1 MIELIDKGVYLI
13 DGTTLATDTNGL
25 PSADEARENTITYQ
39 ILRSHD
45 VDGAGGDKMR
55 IRFDAMM
62 SHDITYVGIIQ
73 TARASG
79 LEKFPL
85 PYAMTNCHN
94 SLCAVGGTINEDDH
108 VFGLSAA
115 KKYGGIYVPAN
126 QAVIHQYAREA
137 MVKCGNM
144 ILGSDSHTRYGS
156 LGNMGVGE
164 GGGELVKQLLN
175 NTWDINAPEVVLVW
189 LEGSP
194 RKGIGPHDVAISLVK
209 AVFDN
214 GFVKNKVLEFAGPG
228 VKNLPIDFRNGIDIM
243 TTETTCLSSI
253 WVTDD
258 EVKHHYE
265 IHNRPENYRELR
277 PGNVA
282 YYDGMIRID
291 LSKQESMIALPFH
304 PSNAYTIHEL
314 QANPEEILRK
324 VEEDARKRFGDKVD
338 VHLTD
343 KIKDGKVMADQ
354 GIIAG
359 CSGGTYDN
367 LSQAAAILKDQ
378 SVGNDYFTIS
388 AYPQS
393 VPVYMATTRNGI
405 AEELLEAGVVI
416 KPAFCGPCFGAGDV
430 PANNGLSIRHTTRNF
445 PNREGSKPGQG
456 QISLVALM
464 DARSI
469 AATAANGGR
478 LTPATELDWD
488 KLAVDTT
495 YTFDAGIYQ
504 RRVYNG
510 FGKADAAAEL
520 KRGPNIAD
528 WPSMSPLPENLV
540 LPLASVITDP
550 VTTTDELIP
559 SGETSS
565 LRSNPLKLSEFT
577 LSRKDP
583 AYVGRAKDVQAME
596 KARLADPADAA
607 LLAKLEGMLAPLK
620 AAQPEVYAAVLGAGL
635 KDTGIGSTI
644 FALKPGDGSA
654 REQAASCQKVLG
666 GWANVAA
673 EYATKRYRSNL
684 INWGMLPLLADAA
697 LAQKLSVGDC
707 FVLPGIRTAVEQ
719 DAAGITGWLVSAAGA
734 VEAVELRLGD
744 LTADERQII
753 LDGCLINFYN
763 HN

>member
-1 MIELIDKGVYLI
+1 MVELIKQGVYLLNGTEI
-13 DGTTLATDTNGL
+13 RTDGAGM
-25 PSADEARENTITYQ
+25 PAPDEARENTITYG

-45 VDGAGGDKMR
+45 VDGSKGKKMR

-164 GGGELVKQLLN
+164 GGGELVKQLLK

-189 LEGSP
+189 LEGAP

-209 AVFDN
+209 ATFES

-265 IHNRPENYRELR
+265 IHKRPQDYKELK
-277 PGNVA
+277 PGDVA
-282 YYDGMIRID
+282 YYDAMIRID

-304 PSNAYTIHEL
+304 PSNAFTIHEL
-314 QANPEEILRK
+314 QANPVEILK
-324 VEEDARKRFGDKVD
+324 AVEEDTRKRFGDKVQVD
-338 VHLTD
+338 LVD
-343 KIKDGKVMADQ
+343 KVVNGKVMADQ

-367 LSQAAAILKDQ
+367 LSAAAAIMKDQ
-378 SVGNDYFTIS
+378 SIGNDYFTMS

-393 VPVYMATTRNGI
+393 VPVYMAATRAGI
-405 AEELLEAGVVI
+405 TEELLETGCVI

-430 PANNGLSIRHTTRNF
+430 PSNNGLSIRHTTRNF

-469 AATAANGGR
+469 AATAANGGVI
-478 LTPATELDWD
+478 TAATD
-488 KLAVDTT
+488 VDYNDTHKP
-495 YTFDAGIYQ
+495 YDFDERIYE

-510 FGKADAAAEL
+510 YDKADLSQEL
-520 KRGPNIAD
+520 KYGPNIKD
-528 WPSMSPLPENLV
+528 WPKMYPMQDNMLV
-540 LPLASVITDP
+540 ELAAVIHDP

-565 LRSNPLKLSEFT
+565 YRSNPLKLSEFA
-577 LSRKDP
+577 LSRRVP
-583 AYVGRAKDVQAME
+583 EYVGISKRIQAEDLERRAGKCPQHV
-596 KARLADPADAA
+596 LDA
-607 LLAKLEGMLAPLK
+607 LAK
-620 AAQPEVYAAVLGAGL
+620 VGANAEN
-635 KDTGIGSTI
+635 TSFGSCV
-644 FALKPGDGSA
+644 FANRPGDGSA

-666 GWANVAA
+666 GDANICY
-673 EYATKRYRSNL
+673 EYATKRYRSNC
-684 INWGMLPLLADAA
+684 INWGIVPFTIAADTEFNYEP
-697 LAQKLSVGDC
+697 GDYV
-707 FVLPGIRTAVEQ
+707 FVPGLREAILGGKEEI
-719 DAAGITGWLVSAAGA
+719 DAKVITKAGVKDIHLFFQN
-734 VEAVELRLGD
+734 
-744 LTADERQII
+744 LTADERQI
-753 LDGCLINFYN
+753 LADGCLMNYYAAQN
-763 HN
+763 K

>member
-1 MIELIDKGVYLI
+1 MVELIKQGVYLI
-13 DGTTLATDTNGL
+13 NGNEIRTDAAGL
-25 PSADEARENTITYQ
+25 PTPDEARENTITYG

-45 VDGAGGDKMR
+45 VDGSKGKKMR

-126 QAVIHQYAREA
+126 QAVIHQFAREA

-164 GGGELVKQLLN
+164 GGGELVKQLLC

-189 LEGSP
+189 LEGAP
-194 RKGIGPHDVAISLVK
+194 KKGVGPHDVAISLVK
-209 AVFDN
+209 ATFES

-253 WVTDD
+253 WITDD

-265 IHNRPENYRELR
+265 LHKRPEDFKVLQ
-277 PGNVA
+277 PGEVA
-282 YYDGMIRID
+282 YYDSMIKID
-291 LSKQESMIALPFH
+291 LNTQESMIALPYH
-304 PSNAYTIHEL
+304 PSNAFTIHEL
-314 QANPEEILRK
+314 QANPVEILRQ
-324 VEEDARKRFGDKVD
+324 VEEDTKKRFGDKVQCD
-338 VHLTD
+338 LVD
-343 KIKDGKVMADQ
+343 KVMKDGKVQADQ

-367 LSQAAAILKDQ
+367 LSAAASIMRGK
-378 SVGNDYFTIS
+378 SIGNDYFTMS

-393 VPVYMATTRNGI
+393 VPVYMATVRERI
-405 AEELLEAGVVI
+405 VEELLEAGVII

-430 PANNGLSIRHTTRNF
+430 PSNNGLSIRHTTRNF

-469 AATAANGGR
+469 AATAANGGVI
-478 LTPATELDWD
+478 TAATD
-488 KLAVDTT
+488 VD
-495 YTFDAGIYQ
+495 YTDDHKPYQYDASIYE
-504 RRVYNG
+504 RRVYYG
-510 FGKADAAAEL
+510 FDKAQADVEL
-520 KRGPNIAD
+520 RYGPNIKD
-528 WPSMSPLPENLV
+528 WPKMYRMEDNMLLE
-540 LPLASVITDP
+540 LAAVIHDS

-565 LRSNPLKLSEFT
+565 YRSNPLKLSEFA
-577 LSRKDP
+577 LSRRVP
-583 AYVGRAKDVQAME
+583 EYVGLSKRIQEQDHERRDGKCPQNV
-596 KARLADPADAA
+596 LDA
-607 LLAKLEGMLAPLK
+607 LAKVGAK
-620 AAQPEVYAAVLGAGL
+620 PEN
-635 KDTGIGSTI
+635 TSFGSCV
-644 FALKPGDGSA
+644 FAHKPGDGSA

-666 GWANVAA
+666 GDANICY
-673 EYATKRYRSNL
+673 EYATKRYRSNC
-684 INWGMLPLLADAA
+684 INWGIVPFTIAPD
-697 LAQKLSVGDC
+697 VEFNYNPGDMV
-707 FVLPGIRTAVEQ
+707 FVPGIREAIVNGKEEI
-719 DAAGITGWLVSAAGA
+719 DAKVIAADG
-734 VEAVELRLGD
+734 VHD
-744 LTADERQII
+744 LHLFFQNLTPDERTI
-753 LDGCLINFYN
+753 LAEGCLMNFYASQKK
-763 HN
+763 

>member
-1 MIELIDKGVYLI
+1 MR
-13 DGTTLATDTNGL
+13 NG
-25 PSADEARENTITYQ
+25 A
-39 ILRSHD
+39 
-45 VDGAGGDKMR
+45 
-55 IRFDAMM
+55 
-62 SHDITYVGIIQ
+62 
-73 TARASG
+73 
-79 LEKFPL
+79 
-85 PYAMTNCHN
+85 
-94 SLCAVGGTINEDDH
+94 
-108 VFGLSAA
+108 AA
-115 KKYGGIYVPAN
+115 KLMAAG
-126 QAVIHQYAREA
+126 AV
-137 MVKCGNM
+137 
-144 ILGSDSHTRYGS
+144 S
-156 LGNMGVGE
+156 
-164 GGGELVKQLLN
+164 
-175 NTWDINAPEVVLVW
+175 
-189 LEGSP
+189 
-194 RKGIGPHDVAISLVK
+194 
-209 AVFDN
+209 
-214 GFVKNKVLEFAGPG
+214 KN
-228 VKNLPIDFRNGIDIM
+228 
-243 TTETTCLSSI
+243 
-253 WVTDD
+253 
-258 EVKHHYE
+258 
-265 IHNRPENYRELR
+265 
-277 PGNVA
+277 
-282 YYDGMIRID
+282 
-291 LSKQESMIALPFH
+291 
-304 PSNAYTIHEL
+304 
-314 QANPEEILRK
+314 
-324 VEEDARKRFGDKVD
+324 
-338 VHLTD
+338 
-343 KIKDGKVMADQ
+343 
-354 GIIAG
+354 
-359 CSGGTYDN
+359 
-367 LSQAAAILKDQ
+367 
-378 SVGNDYFTIS
+378 
-388 AYPQS
+388 
-393 VPVYMATTRNGI
+393 
-405 AEELLEAGVVI
+405 
-416 KPAFCGPCFGAGDV
+416 AFCGPCFGAGDT
-430 PANNGLSIRHTTRNF
+430 PAHGALSIRHSTRNF
-445 PNREGSKPGQG
+445 PNREGSKPGNG
-456 QISLVALM
+456 QISAVALM

>member
-1 MIELIDKGVYLI
+1 MVELIKQGVYLI
-13 DGTTLATDTNGL
+13 NGNEIRTDATGMPT
-25 PSADEARENTITYQ
+25 PDEARENTITYG

-45 VDGAGGDKMR
+45 VDGSKGKKMR

-126 QAVIHQYAREA
+126 QAVIHQFAREA

-156 LGNMGVGE
+156 LGTMGVGE
-164 GGGELVKQLLN
+164 GGGELVKQLLR
-175 NTWDINAPEVVLVW
+175 NTWDVNAPEVVLIW
-189 LEGSP
+189 LEGAP
-194 RKGIGPHDVAISLVK
+194 KKGVGPHDVAISLVK
-209 AVFDN
+209 ATFES

-265 IHNRPENYRELR
+265 LHKRPEDFKVLQ
-277 PGNVA
+277 PGEVA
-282 YYDGMIRID
+282 YYDSMIKID
-291 LSKQESMIALPFH
+291 LSTQESMIALPYH
-304 PSNAYTIHEL
+304 PSNAFTIHEL
-314 QANPEEILRK
+314 QANPVEILRQ
-324 VEEDARKRFGDKVD
+324 VEEDTKKRFGDKVQCD
-338 VHLTD
+338 LVD
-343 KIKDGKVMADQ
+343 KVMKDGKVQADQ

-367 LSQAAAILKDQ
+367 LSAAASIMRGK
-378 SVGNDYFTIS
+378 SIGNDYFTMS

-393 VPVYMATTRNGI
+393 VPVYMATVRERI
-405 AEELLEAGVVI
+405 VEELLEAGVII

-430 PANNGLSIRHTTRNF
+430 PSNNGLSIRHTTRNF

-469 AATAANGGR
+469 AATAANGGII
-478 LTPATELDWD
+478 TAATD
-488 KLAVDTT
+488 VD
-495 YTFDAGIYQ
+495 YTDDHKPYQYDASIYE
-504 RRVYNG
+504 RRVYYG
-510 FGKADAAAEL
+510 YDKANTDVEL
-520 KRGPNIAD
+520 RYGPNIKD
-528 WPSMSPLPENLV
+528 WPKMYPMEDNMLLE
-540 LPLASVITDP
+540 LAAVIHDS

-565 LRSNPLKLSEFT
+565 YRSNPLKLSEFA
-577 LSRKDP
+577 LSRRVP
-583 AYVGRAKDVQAME
+583 EYVGLSKRIQEQDHERRDGKCPQNV
-596 KARLADPADAA
+596 LDA
-607 LLAKLEGMLAPLK
+607 LAKVGAK
-620 AAQPEVYAAVLGAGL
+620 PEN
-635 KDTGIGSTI
+635 TSFGSCV
-644 FALKPGDGSA
+644 FAHKPGDGSA

-666 GWANVAA
+666 GDANICY
-673 EYATKRYRSNL
+673 EYATKRYRSNC
-684 INWGMLPLLADAA
+684 INWGIVPFTIAPD
-697 LAQKLSVGDC
+697 VEFNFNPGDMV
-707 FVLPGIRTAVEQ
+707 FVPGIREAILGGKEEI
-719 DAAGITGWLVSAAGA
+719 DAKVIAADG
-734 VEAVELRLGD
+734 VHDLHLFFQN
-744 LTADERQII
+744 LTADERTI
-753 LDGCLINFYN
+753 LAEGCLMNFYASQKK
-763 HN
+763 

>member
-1 MIELIDKGVYLI
+1 MVELINQGVYLI
-13 DGTTLATDTNGL
+13 NGNEIRTDATGL
-25 PSADEARENTITYQ
+25 PTPDEARENTITYG

-45 VDGAGGDKMR
+45 VDGSKGKKMR

-126 QAVIHQYAREA
+126 QAVIHQFAREA

-164 GGGELVKQLLN
+164 GGGELVKQLLR

-189 LEGSP
+189 LEGAP
-194 RKGIGPHDVAISLVK
+194 RKGVGPHDVVISLVK
-209 AVFDN
+209 ATFES

-265 IHNRPENYRELR
+265 IHKRPEDFKVLE
-277 PGNVA
+277 PGEVA
-282 YYDGMIRID
+282 YYDSMIKID
-291 LSKQESMIALPFH
+291 LSTQECMIALPYH
-304 PSNAYTIHEL
+304 PSNAFTIHEL
-314 QANPEEILRK
+314 QANPVEILRK
-324 VEEDARKRFGDKVD
+324 VEEDTKKRFGDKVQCD
-338 VHLTD
+338 LVD
-343 KIKDGKVMADQ
+343 KVMKDGKVQADQ

-367 LSQAAAILKDQ
+367 LSAAASIMRGK
-378 SVGNDYFTIS
+378 SIGNDYFTMS

-393 VPVYMATTRNGI
+393 VPVYMAAVRQRI
-405 AEELLEAGVVI
+405 VEELLETGTII

-430 PANNGLSIRHTTRNF
+430 PSNNGLSIRHTTRNF

-469 AATAANGGR
+469 AATAANGGII
-478 LTPATELDWD
+478 TAATD
-488 KLAVDTT
+488 VD
-495 YTFDAGIYQ
+495 YTDDHKPYEYDAKIYE
-504 RRVYNG
+504 RRVYYGYN
-510 FGKADAAAEL
+510 KAEADVEL
-520 KRGPNIAD
+520 RYGPNIKD
-528 WPSMSPLPENLV
+528 WPKMYAMEDNMLLE
-540 LPLASVITDP
+540 LAAVIHDS

-565 LRSNPLKLSEFT
+565 YRSNPLKLSEFA
-577 LSRKDP
+577 LSRRVP
-583 AYVGRAKDVQAME
+583 EYVGLSKRIQEQDHERRDGKCPQHV
-596 KARLADPADAA
+596 LDA
-607 LLAKLEGMLAPLK
+607 LAKVGAK
-620 AAQPEVYAAVLGAGL
+620 AEN
-635 KDTGIGSTI
+635 TSFGSCV
-644 FALKPGDGSA
+644 FAHKPGDGSA

-666 GWANVAA
+666 GDANICY
-673 EYATKRYRSNL
+673 EYATKRYRSNC
-684 INWGMLPLLADAA
+684 INWGIVPFTIAPD
-697 LAQKLSVGDC
+697 VEFNYNPGDMV
-707 FVLPGIRTAVEQ
+707 FVPGIREAIISGKEEI
-719 DAAGITGWLVSAAGA
+719 DAKVIAADG
-734 VEAVELRLGD
+734 VHD
-744 LTADERQII
+744 LHLFFQNLTQDERTI
-753 LDGCLINFYN
+753 LAEGCLMNFYASQKK
-763 HN
+763 

>member
-1 MIELIDKGVYLI
+1 MMELFDNGVYLI
-13 DGTTLATDTNGL
+13 DGTTIVSQSEGQPT
-25 PSADEARENTITYQ
+25 PDEARENTITYQ
-39 ILRSHD
+39 ILRAHD
-45 VDGAGGDKMR
+45 VDHSGGKKMR

-189 LEGSP
+189 LEGAP

-228 VKNLPIDFRNGIDIM
+228 VKSLPIDFRNGIDIM

-253 WVTDD
+253 WLTDD
-258 EVKHHYE
+258 EVRHHYE
-265 IHNRPENYRELR
+265 LHNRPEDYRELR
-277 PGNVA
+277 PGHVA
-282 YYDGMIRID
+282 YYDAMIRID

-314 QANPEEILRK
+314 QANPEEILRN
-324 VEEDARKRFGDKVD
+324 VEDDARRRFGDKVAINL
-338 VHLTD
+338 VG

-367 LSQAAAILKDQ
+367 LSQAAAILKNQ
-378 SVGNDYFTIS
+378 SVGNDYFTLS

-393 VPVYMATTRNGI
+393 VPVYIATTRNGI

-456 QISLVALM
+456 QLSLVALM

-469 AATAANGGR
+469 AATAANGGVI
-478 LTPATELDWD
+478 TAATDID
-488 KLAVDTT
+488 YNDTHKP
-495 YTFDAGIYQ
+495 YTFDGKIYE
-504 RRVYNG
+504 RRVFNG
-510 FGKADAAAEL
+510 FQHENLDEEL
-520 KRGPNIAD
+520 RYGPNIKD
-528 WPSMSPLPENLV
+528 WPKMYPMSENML
-540 LPLASVITDP
+540 LELAAVIHDP

-565 LRSNPLKLSEFT
+565 YRSNPLKLSEFA
-577 LSRKDP
+577 LSRRVP
-583 AYVGRAKDVQAME
+583 EYVGLSKRIQQDDLQRREGHTPESLTHVLEQAG
-596 KARLADPADAA
+596 ASAAD
-607 LLAKLEGMLAPLK
+607 
-620 AAQPEVYAAVLGAGL
+620 
-635 KDTGIGSTI
+635 TSFGSCV
-644 FALKPGDGSA
+644 FANRPGDGSA

-666 GWANVAA
+666 GDANICY
-673 EYATKRYRSNL
+673 EYATKRYRSNC
-684 INWGMLPLLADAA
+684 INWGIVPFTIDKDTPFDYLT
-697 LAQKLSVGDC
+697 GDYV
-707 FVLPGIRTAVEQ
+707 FIPGIRKAIL
-719 DAAGITGWLVSAAGA
+719 AGDEEIMAKVITRNGEKHDIKLYFQNLTPT
-734 VEAVELRLGD
+734 EREILGN
-744 LTADERQII
+744 
-753 LDGCLINFYN
+753 GCLMNYYAN
-763 HN
+763 QNKK